1 MVLFGT
7 ARQEGRSQ
15 YFRPAIAEAP
25 VDAPGV
31 AQALDSIGRE
41 RSRAAL
47 RQIMGRAQALSAF
60 AVRNSGEH
68 LIAGDPR
75 QSENPKNLIN
85 RLIEPNPQS
94 NLESFWGSGM
104 RKSLVVSALVV

>member
-1 MVLFGT
+1 
-7 ARQEGRSQ
+7 
-15 YFRPAIAEAP
+15 
-25 VDAPGV
+25 
-31 AQALDSIGRE
+31 
-41 RSRAAL
+41 
-47 RQIMGRAQALSAF
+47 MGRAQALSAF